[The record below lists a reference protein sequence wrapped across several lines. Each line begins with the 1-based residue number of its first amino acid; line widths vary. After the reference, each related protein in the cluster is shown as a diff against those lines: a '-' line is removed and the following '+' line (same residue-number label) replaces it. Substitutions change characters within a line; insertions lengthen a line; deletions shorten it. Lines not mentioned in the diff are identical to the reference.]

1 MLEIT
6 VDTLVEPLQG
16 GITGQMTW
24 SIERFWRTS
33 TESTANEYDGI
44 MTIKVSVDDV
54 QAAGFPMGGE
64 PFVALD
70 LADTV
75 MTVGDPPTDLIE
87 APSAAAA
94 WWKVQAR
101 RLPPGPV
108 PDPAAVR
115 RLRAAIR
122 DLLDAHLE
130 GRKADPTS
138 LEDVNATAASVPTSP
153 RLVTGGAGGADRV
166 AGAPGLNGRVAGGL
180 REETRWHT
188 EHGGNA
194 ALAMIAGEVVTLLA
208 TPERL
213 ERLRRCANP
222 DCSMLFL
229 AENRRRTWCA
239 GNVCGNRVRVARH
252 YDRTHT
258 RDAPAR

>member
-1 MLEIT
+1 MS
-6 VDTLVEPLQG
+6 VE
-16 GITGQMTW
+16 
-24 SIERFWRTS
+24 
-33 TESTANEYDGI
+33 
-44 MTIKVSVDDV
+44 DV

-75 MTVGDPPTDLIE
+75 MTVDDPPTDLIE
-87 APSAAAA
+87 AASAAAA

-122 DLLDAHLE
+122 DLFDAHLE
-130 GRKADPTS
+130 GRPADPTS

-153 RLVTGGAGGADRV
+153 RLVSGGAGGGSRQ
-166 AGAPGLNGRVAGGL
+166 
-180 REETRWHT
+180 ETRWHT

-194 ALAMIAGEVVTLLA
+194 ALALIAGEAVALLA

-229 AENRRRTWCA
+229 AENKRRKWCA

-252 YDRTHT
+252 YDRTHPH
-258 RDAPAR
+258 DAPTG